1 MLSNHFN
8 MKYKKLLIILAIG
21 LIMGNAFSKDT
32 GSNNSLVK
40 VLQSTNDNWNKNIK
54 IQENVDSKWQTP
66 EETYKNK
73 NGHLEDLVIIKYF
86 DLISKGIPK
95 ENLKIAVSDIEANGK
110 RKKHIFLVCFD
121 KNNNYVLDIIN
132 PKVLDLKN
140 RTDIKNIKLVMTDKG
155 VFMKNQYAIAESLG
169 WTYIRNQFNKHV
181 YFLNQL
187 HKKDKEKTVR
197 G

>member
-1 MLSNHFN
+1 MLSNDFN

-21 LIMGNAFSKDT
+21 LTMGNAFSKDT

-54 IQENVDSKWQTP
+54 TQENVDSKWQTP

-73 NGHLEDLVIIKYF
+73 NGQLEDLVIIKYF

-95 ENLKIAVSDIEANGK
+95 ENLKIAVSDIEVNGK